1 MKPVKLRLYKYLIV
15 LSALLLIVPYAI
27 YQIAH
32 YHYGVDLDR
41 MYFITS
47 SLATVISFYVL
58 HNVFNDVFIKTVT
71 IWVSSFFVILL
82 LAYIG
87 SGLIWGNSYVYI
99 KIALGIGT
107 LIGLIYYAYDRLTG
121 FKT

>member
-1 MKPVKLRLYKYLIV
+1 MNGTRLRLYKYLIV
-15 LSALLLIVPYAI
+15 LSALLLIVPYGI

-32 YHYGVDLDR
+32 YQYGVDLDR

-47 SLATVISFYVL
+47 SLATVISFSVL
-58 HNVFNDVFIKTVT
+58 YSVFNDRLIRTVT
-71 IWVSSFFVILL
+71 IWVSSFFAVLL

-87 SGLIWGNSYVYI
+87 SGLILGASYVYI
-99 KIALGIGT
+99 KWALGIGT
-107 LIGLIYYAYDRLTG
+107 LSALIYYLYDYITG